1 MAAAR
6 WAVLTVGSREA
17 RALASSILCAWC
29 APFLEGDHPRW
40 RSTHGETC
48 RSKRS
53 RTQRRADHIRARDVR
68 RPVRRYPAFRCLSS
82 ATVTSLTVSIAMGN
96 HTAVTCNSG
105 AGPAAP
111 DGIVNGDSGLGI
123 CRRDLTS
130 WQHRSS
136 LYGRSLSCHRSCDF
150 CQNFVTEAAIPS
162 LALERHAGEERHA

>member
-1 MAAAR
+1 MGSTHSWREGSACAR
-6 WAVLTVGSREA
+6 VFHLMRLWLC
-17 RALASSILCAWC
+17 SILSGATIV
-29 APFLEGDHPRW
+29 ADIARTAKPPLETFED
-40 RSTHGETC
+40 S
-48 RSKRS
+48 
-53 RTQRRADHIRARDVR
+53 RADRIRARDVR
-68 RPVRRYPAFRCLSS
+68 RPVRRYPVLRCLSS

-96 HTAVTCNSG
+96 HTTVTWNSG
-105 AGPAAP
+105 VGPAAP
-111 DGIVNGDSGLGI
+111 GGIVNGDSGLGI